1 MVPHRVLRMR
11 VCQSHISCYPSKK
24 PPAYGT
30 EGALDPVSNLVDGN
44 IDTLLPFG
52 NLLTPDSFVHDATFE
67 LHLSERLPVFYR
79 IVAFIDIDGCSLWEA
94 GFLQGR
100 FKMLDVALVGSRCL
114 LGQNQPILVC
124 YRMTLV
130 AKVELF
136 HLLAPSGFP
145 VHIGFDNFL
154 EYCLF
159 RGFRLSSS

>member
-79 IVAFIDIDGCSLWEA
+79 IVAFIGIDGCSLWEA

-100 FKMLDVALVGSRCL
+100 FKILDVALVGSRCL
-114 LGQNQPILVC
+114 LGQDQPILVC

-130 AKVELF
+130 AKVKLF